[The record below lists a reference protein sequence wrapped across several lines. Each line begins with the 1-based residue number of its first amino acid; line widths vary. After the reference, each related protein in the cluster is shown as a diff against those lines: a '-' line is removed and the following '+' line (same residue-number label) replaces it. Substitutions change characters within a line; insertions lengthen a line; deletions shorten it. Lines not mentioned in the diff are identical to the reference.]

1 MRSRITSFRGGR
13 QKRTIAGMNLRTTF
27 VKVIVSARLGKL
39 RIAPHLYNSQED
51 VDCLI
56 KALPV

>member
-1 MRSRITSFRGGR
+1 
-13 QKRTIAGMNLRTTF
+13 MNLRTTF